1 MIKLIMI
8 DDNPMEHMVVQKML
22 SRYKL
27 FKDASHCLDG
37 RLIIDFLKEHRCQPD
52 LLPDIIF
59 TDLNMSH
66 FTGWLFLEQF
76 KALYASL
83 EKNIVVYVISSSAD
97 SADKVAAEKYPFVEA
112 FCQKPIKREWLEQL
126 YFRYEDSHRMPVKYY
141 PIIARCLVSLLFVFV
156 KRKNDIGNFVAK
168 AYRQSK
174 NHMIAVNTSNC

>member
-1 MIKLIMI
+1 MI

-112 FCQKPIKREWLEQL
+112 FCQKPIKRE
-126 YFRYEDSHRMPVKYY
+126 
-141 PIIARCLVSLLFVFV
+141 CLVSLLFVFV